1 MALNWLSVFDSGIG
15 GFLGQFSAE
24 IAHPQFWVNLSKI
37 VWINILLSGDNALVV
52 AMACR
57 SLAPRQRFWGMVLGT
72 AAAVLL
78 RIFFTL
84 VITSVMGLPYLK
96 LVAALALIVIAAK
109 LLVPRDEPPEL
120 IGSASHPRS
129 AVQIVVLA

>member
-15 GFLGQFSAE
+15 GVLGQFSAE
-24 IAHPQFWVNLSKI
+24 ISHPQFWVNLSKI

-78 RIFFTL
+78 RIFFT
-84 VITSVMGLPYLK
+84 VIVSSVMGLPYLK
-96 LVAALALIVIAAK
+96 LVAGLALIVIAIK
-109 LLVPRDEPPEL
+109 LLVPRDDVPEL
-120 IGSASHPRS
+120 IGSASH
-129 AVQIVVLA
+129 L